1 MGEGQNAG
9 PQRGQRDDQV
19 NAGATGNSTFP
30 PVGAGGAAQGSGG
43 PAGQQYPP
51 VPAQAAGAYAPG
63 PYQQANPYPP
73 IGAPYGADAAAP
85 NSGIPAGSY
94 GTDPF
99 ADHVKP
105 RIESAPAPRGSK
117 LLLGLA
123 IGALAG
129 LLVFGATGFFV
140 GRATAPEPPVT
151 AAPEPAPEPGLG
163 VFEQQQLVLNTQ
175 KFTPELSRLAQ
186 GWLPWMGGCLKE
198 GDPEGP
204 TLTTGEVSKVWCEL
218 GALNIYFVQYSSV
231 AERDKAQLQTLKYA
245 VDAPALTPG
254 VQPATKKASPSARS
268 NGNYIEYAYTVGT
281 ADKKRVV
288 GGLWWD
294 DANAPVA
301 AYIRAYW
308 VEGMG
313 ETWEPTRD
321 LWQRY
326 S

>member
-1 MGEGQNAG
+1 VGEGQNAG
-9 PQRGQRDDQV
+9 PQSGQRGDQV
-19 NAGATGNSTFP
+19 NPVSTGNQVYPSAGSGGA
-30 PVGAGGAAQGSGG
+30 VQGGAGGHYS
-43 PAGQQYPP
+43 P
-51 VPAQAAGAYAPG
+51 VPPPAAGGYAPG
-63 PYQQANPYPP
+63 PYQPANPYPP

-94 GTDPF
+94 GLDPF
-99 ADHVKP
+99 ADQGGGTP
-105 RIESAPAPRGSK
+105 SRIEAAPAPRGSK

-123 IGALAG
+123 VGALAG

-140 GRATAPEPPVT
+140 GRATAPEPPA
-151 AAPEPAPEPGLG
+151 AAPAPAPEPGLG
-163 VFEQQQLVLNTQ
+163 VFEQQQLVMNTQ

-186 GWLPWMGGCLKE
+186 GWMPWMGGCLKE
-198 GDPEGP
+198 GELDGP
-204 TLTTGEVSKVWCEL
+204 TLAAGEVAKVSCEV
-218 GALNIYFVQYSSV
+218 GAMNIYFVQYSSV
-231 AERDKAQLQTLKYA
+231 AERDKAQLQNLKYA

-268 NGNYIEYAYTVGT
+268 NGNYVEYAYTVG
-281 ADKKRVV
+281 AGEKKRIV
-288 GGLWWD
+288 GALWWD

-301 AYIRAYW
+301 AYVRAYW

-313 ETWEPTRD
+313 ETWEPLRD